1 MTEIRCDMS
10 TVKAAVLGGC
20 LLGGG
25 GGGSKVQ
32 GFALGE
38 LAVQVGQPKITSI
51 DSLNSDGILLTVALV
66 GSPASPGAFVKPIH
80 YSRSVELAV
89 GELKYDIA
97 GLITNENGAVAT
109 INGWFQSAI
118 TGIPVVDAPCNGRAH
133 PTGAMGSMGL
143 DCLESYVSVQSF
155 AGGGGSHP
163 YAEGVVRS
171 TLNVASGL
179 VRQASIGAGGF
190 VAVARNPVEVSYV
203 KQNGAPG
210 AIYQAVRVGQVIV
223 DNMADGGIKVA
234 EACAEL
240 LGGYIAIV
248 GIVEKVRLDIDG
260 GFDVGEVIVKDSE
273 SSLKMTFWNEYM
285 TADKKTN
292 DNSQKRVATFPD
304 VIATLDYDSGEPL
317 TTAEIRK
324 GQKVVVLVVPK
335 DGLRLSSTMHRKDLL
350 ERVESVLGEA
360 IVDYVFDTSRR

>member
-25 GGGSKVQ
+25 GGGSKIQ

-38 LAVQVGQPKITSI
+38 LAVQVGQPKIASI
-51 DSLNSDGILLTVALV
+51 SSLNSDDKLLTVALV
-66 GSPASPGAFVKPIH
+66 GSPASPGVFVKPIH
-80 YSRSVELAV
+80 YSRSVELV
-89 GELKYDIA
+89 MGELKYDIA

-143 DCLESYVSVQSF
+143 DCLEDYMSIQSF

-190 VAVARNPVEVSYV
+190 VAVARNPVEASYV
-203 KQNGAPG
+203 KQHGAPG
-210 AIYQAVRVGQVIV
+210 AISQAIQVGQVIV
-223 DNMADGGIKVA
+223 DNMADGGTKVA

-240 LGGYIAIV
+240 LGGRVAFV
-248 GIVEKVRLDIDG
+248 GNVEKVRLDIDG

-273 SSLKMTFWNEYM
+273 SSLNMTFWNEYM
-285 TADKKTN
+285 TAD
-292 DNSQKRVATFPD
+292 NSRSQERVATFPD
-304 VIATLDYDSGEPL
+304 LIATLDYESGEPL

-335 DGLRLSSTMHRKDLL
+335 EGLRLSSTMYRKDLL
-350 ERVESVLGEA
+350 EKVESVLGEA